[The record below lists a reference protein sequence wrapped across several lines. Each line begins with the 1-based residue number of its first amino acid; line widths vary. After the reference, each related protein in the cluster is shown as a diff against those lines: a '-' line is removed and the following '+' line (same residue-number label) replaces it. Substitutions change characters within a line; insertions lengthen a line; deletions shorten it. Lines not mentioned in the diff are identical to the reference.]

1 MNRKEF
7 IKTGGRFLILGGM
20 AATTGYL
27 VANQKVDTTCS
38 VSAAC
43 KNCGQ
48 FSECELPQAAEVKQT
63 EQPKEKNSSGIYPG
77 VEK

>member
-1 MNRKEF
+1 MIIAMNRKEF

-38 VSAAC
+38 VSLIC
-43 KNCGQ
+43 QKCGQ
-48 FSECELPQAAEVKQT
+48 FSECQLPQAIETRQDEK
-63 EQPKEKNSSGIYPG
+63 PKGKTP
-77 VEK
+77 

>member
-27 VANQKVDTTCS
+27 VVNKKVDATCS
-38 VSAAC
+38 VSSAC
-43 KNCGQ
+43 QNCGE
-48 FSECELPQAAEVKQT
+48 FVKCDLPQAIETKQAQ
-63 EQPKEKNSSGIYPG
+63 QPQEKR
-77 VEK
+77 